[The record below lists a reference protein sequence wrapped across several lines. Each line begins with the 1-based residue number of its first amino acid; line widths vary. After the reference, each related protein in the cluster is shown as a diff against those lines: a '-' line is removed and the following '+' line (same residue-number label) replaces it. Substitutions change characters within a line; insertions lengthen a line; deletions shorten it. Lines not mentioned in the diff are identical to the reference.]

1 MDRSAADTTDLEAR
15 SLGRVLRDGLAELNA
30 VQAAR
35 CLVAVAS
42 LLLVLV
48 TLDPFPDLRNPDV
61 TTVVGGRMALT
72 YVSWGLLAAVAVLF
86 AAATDA
92 PALKSLLTPLHLC
105 LVGWLVINIV
115 LSESRGVS
123 IQRSVLAASVMS
135 LAVLL
140 PLLPPTQRSFNLC
153 LGAAALVLLALCYL
167 GVILAPQYS
176 IHTALDITE
185 PQLTGDW
192 RGSFGHKNIA
202 SPVMTILV
210 YIGIYLSAL
219 GSFVMGPAI
228 AALAGI
234 FLIFTGGKTSSVLCL
249 AIYALA
255 SLVYV
260 TPSLWLKRIICF
272 VPLVVMNLLTV
283 GSVLSPSL
291 GAMTRLLPLDP
302 TFTGRSAIWE
312 FALAAVAEKPIIG
325 HGYAAFWD
333 DVTAR
338 QTTQGAEWATSAA
351 HSHNSYLDLAVTIGL
366 PGLMLVILV
375 FVLAP
380 LGNFQSAQAH
390 SRSRA
395 LAKLF
400 LTVWLFGLY
409 YGATETFLLERQ
421 NPIWFMFALAVAGL
435 HFLARFQCVTQM
447 ESAGAGA
454 RRGTSLTISGDAPC
468 GLRET

>member
-1 MDRSAADTTDLEAR
+1 MDRSSADMTDVEAR
-15 SLGRVLRDGLAELNA
+15 SLGHVLRDGLAGLNT

-35 CLVAVAS
+35 CLVAVAA

-48 TLDPFPDLRNPDV
+48 TLDPFPDLRSEDV
-61 TTVVGGRMALT
+61 ATVVGGRLATT
-72 YVSWGLLAAVAVLF
+72 YVSWGLLSAVAVLLV
-86 AAATDA
+86 ATTDA
-92 PALKSLLTPLHLC
+92 PSLKTLVTPLHLC
-105 LVGWLVINIV
+105 LVGWLLINIV
-115 LSESRGVS
+115 FSESRGVS
-123 IQRSVLAASVMS
+123 IQRFVLAASVTS

-167 GVILAPQYS
+167 GVFLAPQYS
-176 IHTALDITE
+176 IHTALDVTE
-185 PQLTGDW
+185 PQLAGDW
-192 RGSFGHKNIA
+192 RGSFGHKNVA

-210 YIGIYLSAL
+210 YVGIYLSAV

-260 TPSLWLKRIICF
+260 TRSLWLKRIMCF
-272 VPLVVMNLLTV
+272 VPLIVMNLLTV
-283 GSVLSPSL
+283 GSVLSPAL
-291 GAMTRLLPLDP
+291 GAVTRLLPLDP
-302 TFTGRSAIWE
+302 TFTGRSDIWQ

-338 QTTQGAEWATSAA
+338 QTTQGAEWATGAA

-390 SRSRA
+390 NRSGA

-400 LTVWLFGLY
+400 LTIWLFGLY

-421 NPIWFMFALAVAGL
+421 NPIWFMFALAAAGL
-435 HFLARFQCVTQM
+435 HFLARFQCVEPM
-447 ESAGAGA
+447 EPE
-454 RRGTSLTISGDAPC
+454 R
-468 GLRET
+468 

>member
-1 MDRSAADTTDLEAR
+1 MNRSMNRSMDRSAADMTDVEAR
-15 SLGRVLRDGLAELNA
+15 SLGDVLRDGLAGLNA

-35 CLVAVAS
+35 CLVVVAS

-48 TLDPFPDLRNPDV
+48 TLDPFPDLSNPDV
-61 TTVVGGRMALT
+61 TSVVGGRMALD
-72 YVSWGLLAAVAVLF
+72 YVSWGLLAAVAALF
-86 AAATDA
+86 VATTDA
-92 PALKSLLTPLHLC
+92 PALKTLVTPLHLC
-105 LVGWLVINIV
+105 LIGWLVLNVV
-115 LSESRGVS
+115 LSESPGVS
-123 IQRSVLAASVMS
+123 IQRFALAVSVTS

-167 GVILAPQYS
+167 GVFLAPQYS
-176 IHTALDITE
+176 IHTALDIAE
-185 PQLTGDW
+185 PQLAGDW
-192 RGSFGHKNIA
+192 RGSFGHKNVA

-210 YIGIYLSAL
+210 YVGIYLSAV

-228 AALAGI
+228 AVLAGI

-283 GSVLSPSL
+283 GSVLSPAL

-302 TFTGRSAIWE
+302 TFTGRSDIWE
-312 FALAAVAEKPIIG
+312 FALTAVAEKPIIG

-338 QTTQGAEWATSAA
+338 QTAQGAEWATSAA

-366 PGLMLVILV
+366 PGLLLVILV

-390 SRSRA
+390 SRSSA

-421 NPIWFMFALAVAGL
+421 NPIWLMFALAVAGL
-435 HFLARFQCVTQM
+435 HFLARFQCVAQTGM
-447 ESAGAGA
+447 P
-454 RRGTSLTISGDAPC
+454 RG
-468 GLRET
+468 

>member
-1 MDRSAADTTDLEAR
+1 MDHSAADMTDVEAR
-15 SLGRVLRDGLAELNA
+15 SFGHVLHVGLAGLNA

-35 CLVAVAS
+35 CLIAIAA
-42 LLLVLV
+42 LLLVMV
-48 TLDPFPDLRNPDV
+48 TLDPFPDLRSEDV
-61 TTVVGGRMALT
+61 ATVVSGRMAT
-72 YVSWGLLAAVAVLF
+72 AYVSWGLLAAVAMLLV
-86 AAATDA
+86 AATDA
-92 PALKSLLTPLHLC
+92 PSLKTLVTPLHVC
-105 LVGWLVINIV
+105 LVGWLLINIAF
-115 LSESRGVS
+115 SENRGVS
-123 IQRSVLAASVMS
+123 MQRFVLAVSVTS

-140 PLLPPTQRSFNLC
+140 PLLPPTQRAFNLC

-167 GVILAPQYS
+167 GVLLAPQYS
-176 IHTALDITE
+176 IHTALDVTE
-185 PQLTGDW
+185 PQLAGDW

-202 SPVMTILV
+202 SPVMTVLV
-210 YIGIYLSAL
+210 YVGIYLCSA

-260 TPSLWLKRIICF
+260 TPSLWLKRILCF
-272 VPLVVMNLLTV
+272 APLIVMNLLTV
-283 GSVLSPSL
+283 GSVMSPTL
-291 GAMTRLLPLDP
+291 GAITRLLPLDP
-302 TFTGRSAIWE
+302 TFTGRSDVWQ
-312 FALAAVAEKPIIG
+312 FALAAVAERPIIG

-338 QTTQGAEWATSAA
+338 QTAQGAEWATSAA
-351 HSHNSYLDLAVTIGL
+351 HSHNSYLELAVTIGL
-366 PGLMLVILV
+366 PGLLLVVLV

-380 LGNFQSAQAH
+380 LRNFQLAQARN
-390 SRSRA
+390 RSGA

-400 LTVWLFGLY
+400 LTIWLFGLY

-435 HFLARFQCVTQM
+435 HFLARFQCVDQN
-447 ESAGAGA
+447 
-454 RRGTSLTISGDAPC
+454 APE
-468 GLRET
+468 R

>member
-1 MDRSAADTTDLEAR
+1 MDRSIADMTDHETR
-15 SLGRVLRDGLAELNA
+15 SLGGVLRDGLAKLNA
-30 VQAAR
+30 AQAGR
-35 CLVAVAS
+35 GLVAVAS

-61 TTVVGGRMALT
+61 TMVVGGRMALT
-72 YVSWGLLAAVAVLF
+72 YVSWGLLAAVAMLF
-86 AAATDA
+86 AARTDA
-92 PALKSLLTPLHLC
+92 PALKTLVTPLHLC
-105 LVGWLVINIV
+105 LVGWLLVNIV

-123 IQRSVLAASVMS
+123 MQRFVLLVSMTS

-167 GVILAPQYS
+167 GVLLAPQYS
-176 IHTALDITE
+176 IHTALDVTE
-185 PQLTGDW
+185 PQLAGDW
-192 RGSFGHKNIA
+192 RGSFGHKNVA

-210 YIGIYLSAL
+210 YVGIYLSAV

-228 AALAGI
+228 AALAGL

-272 VPLVVMNLLTV
+272 VPLIAMNLLTV
-283 GSVLSPSL
+283 GSVLSPAL
-291 GAMTRLLPLDP
+291 GSMTRLLPLDP

-312 FALAAVAEKPIIG
+312 FALAAVAEKPITG

-338 QTTQGAEWATSAA
+338 QTAQGAEWATSAA
-351 HSHNSYLDLAVTIGL
+351 HSHNAYLDLAVTIGL
-366 PGLMLVILV
+366 PGLLLVVLV

-390 SRSRA
+390 SRSGA

-409 YGATETFLLERQ
+409 YGTTETFLLERQ
-421 NPIWFMFALAVAGL
+421 NPIWFLFALAVAGL
-435 HFLARFQCVTQM
+435 HFLARFQCVAQ
-447 ESAGAGA
+447 A
-454 RRGTSLTISGDAPC
+454 DPKP
-468 GLRET
+468 

>member
-1 MDRSAADTTDLEAR
+1 MDRSAADTTDVEAP
-15 SLGRVLRDGLAELNA
+15 SLASLLRDGLAGLNA
-30 VQAAR
+30 ARAAR
-35 CLVAVAS
+35 CLVAIAA
-42 LLLVLV
+42 LLLILV
-48 TLDPFPDLRNPDV
+48 TLDPFPDLRSEDAA
-61 TTVVGGRMALT
+61 TAVGGRMALT
-72 YVSWGLLAAVAVLF
+72 YVAWGLLAAVAVLLV
-86 AAATDA
+86 AVTDA
-92 PALKSLLTPLHLC
+92 PALRSLVRPLHVC
-105 LVGWLVINIV
+105 LVAWLMINIV
-115 LSESRGVS
+115 FSESRGVS
-123 IQRSVLAASVMS
+123 MQRFVLAASVTA

-140 PLLPPTQRSFNLC
+140 PLLPPTQRSFNVC
-153 LGAAALVLLALCYL
+153 LGTVALALLALCYL
-167 GVILAPQYS
+167 GVVLAPQYS
-176 IHTALDITE
+176 IHTALDVTE
-185 PQLTGDW
+185 PQLAGDW
-192 RGSFGHKNIA
+192 RGSFGHKNVA
-202 SPVMTILV
+202 SPVMTVLV
-210 YIGIYLSAL
+210 YVGIYLSAV

-255 SLVYV
+255 ALVYV
-260 TPSLWLKRIICF
+260 TRSLWLKRLICF
-272 VPLVVMNLLTV
+272 VPLIAMNLLTV

-312 FALAAVAEKPIIG
+312 FALAAAAEKPVIG

-338 QTTQGAEWATSAA
+338 QTAQGAEWATSAA

-366 PGLMLVILV
+366 PGLALVILV

-380 LGNFQSAQAH
+380 LHNFQTAQAH
-390 SRSRA
+390 NRSGA
-395 LAKLF
+395 LARLF

-435 HFLARFQCVTQM
+435 HFLARFQCVDQTEPQH
-447 ESAGAGA
+447 
-454 RRGTSLTISGDAPC
+454 
-468 GLRET
+468 

>member
-1 MDRSAADTTDLEAR
+1 MDRSAADLTDLEAR
-15 SLGRVLRDGLAELNA
+15 SLGRVLRDCLAELNA

-35 CLVAVAS
+35 CLLAVAS

-48 TLDPFPDLRNPDV
+48 TLDPFPDLSNPDV

-72 YVSWGLLAAVAVLF
+72 YVSWGLLAVVAVLF
-86 AAATDA
+86 VAATDA
-92 PALKSLLTPLHLC
+92 PALKTLVTPLHLC

-123 IQRSVLAASVMS
+123 VQRFVLLSSVTS

-167 GVILAPQYS
+167 GVFLAPQYS

-185 PQLTGDW
+185 PQLAGDW

-210 YIGIYLSAL
+210 YVGIYLSAV

-228 AALAGI
+228 AALAGV
-234 FLIFTGGKTSSVLCL
+234 FLIFTGGKTSTVLCL

-260 TPSLWLKRIICF
+260 TPGLWLKRIICF
-272 VPLVVMNLLTV
+272 VPLIVMNLLTV
-283 GSVLSPSL
+283 GSVLSSAL

-302 TFTGRSAIWE
+302 TFTGRSDIWE
-312 FALAAVAEKPIIG
+312 FALAAVSEKPIIG

-338 QTTQGAEWATSAA
+338 QTAQGAEWATSAA

-366 PGLMLVILV
+366 PGLVLVILI

-380 LGNFQSAQAH
+380 LGNFQSVQAH
-390 SRSRA
+390 SRSGA

-400 LTVWLFGLY
+400 LTVWLFGLF
-409 YGATETFLLERQ
+409 YGTTETFLLERQ
-421 NPIWFMFALAVAGL
+421 NPIWFMFALAAAGL
-435 HFLARFQCVTQM
+435 HFLARFQCVVQM
-447 ESAGAGA
+447 DMP
-454 RRGTSLTISGDAPC
+454 RR
-468 GLRET
+468 

>member
-1 MDRSAADTTDLEAR
+1 MDCSLDRSAADINDVETR
-15 SLGRVLRDGLAELNA
+15 SLGHVLRDGLARLNA
-30 VQAAR
+30 AHAAR
-35 CLVAVAS
+35 CLVAVAA

-48 TLDPFPDLRNPDV
+48 TLDPFPDLRNPDLV
-61 TTVVGGRMALT
+61 TVVGGRMTLT
-72 YVSWGLLAAVAVLF
+72 YISFGLLAAVAVLL

-92 PALKSLLTPLHLC
+92 PSLRTLVTPLHLC
-105 LVGWLVINIV
+105 LVGWLLINIAF
-115 LSESRGVS
+115 SENRGVS
-123 IQRSVLAASVMS
+123 LQRFVLAASVTS

-153 LGAAALVLLALCYL
+153 LGIAALVLLALCYL
-167 GVILAPQYS
+167 GVFLAPQYS

-185 PQLTGDW
+185 PQLAGDW
-192 RGSFGHKNIA
+192 RGSFGHKNVA

-210 YIGIYLSAL
+210 YVGIYLSAV
-219 GSFVMGPAI
+219 GSFVMGPAV

-260 TPSLWLKRIICF
+260 TPGLWLKRIICF
-272 VPLVVMNLLTV
+272 MPLIAMNLLTV
-283 GSVLSPSL
+283 GSVLSPAL

-338 QTTQGAEWATSAA
+338 QTAQGAEWATTAA

-366 PGLMLVILV
+366 PGLLLVVLV

-380 LGNFQSAQAH
+380 LGNFQAAQVH
-390 SRSRA
+390 SRSGA

-409 YGATETFLLERQ
+409 YGATETFLLDRQ

-435 HFLARFQCVTQM
+435 HFLARFQCVEQI
-447 ESAGAGA
+447 EPK
-454 RRGTSLTISGDAPC
+454 R
-468 GLRET
+468 

>member
-1 MDRSAADTTDLEAR
+1 MDRSAADMTAAQTRSSGHMLREA
-15 SLGRVLRDGLAELNA
+15 LAGLDA

-35 CLVAVAS
+35 CLVAAAA

-61 TTVVGGRMALT
+61 TTIVGGRMALT
-72 YVSWGLLAAVAVLF
+72 YVSWGLLAGVAVLLV
-86 AAATDA
+86 AATDA
-92 PALKSLLTPLHLC
+92 PALKTLATPLHLC
-105 LVGWLVINIV
+105 LLGWLVINIV
-115 LSESRGVS
+115 FSESRGVS
-123 IQRSVLAASVMS
+123 MQRFVLAASVTS
-135 LAVLL
+135 IAVLL

-153 LGAAALVLLALCYL
+153 LGATALVLLALCYL
-167 GVILAPQYS
+167 GVLLAPQYS
-176 IHTALDITE
+176 MHTTLDVTE
-185 PQLTGDW
+185 PQLAGDW
-192 RGSFGHKNIA
+192 RGSFGHKNVA

-210 YIGIYLSAL
+210 YVGIYLSAV

-249 AIYALA
+249 AIYVLA

-260 TPSLWLKRIICF
+260 TPGLWMKRIICF
-272 VPLVVMNLLTV
+272 VPLVAMNLLTV
-283 GSVLSPSL
+283 GSALSPAL
-291 GAMTRLLPLDP
+291 AAMTRLLPLDP

-333 DVTAR
+333 DVTSR
-338 QTTQGAEWATSAA
+338 QTAQGAEWATSAA

-380 LGNFQSAQAH
+380 LGNFQTAQAH
-390 SRSRA
+390 SRSGA

-409 YGATETFLLERQ
+409 YGATETFLLDRQ
-421 NPIWFMFALAVAGL
+421 NPVWFLFALAVAGL
-435 HFLARFQCVTQM
+435 HFLARFQCVEQAEM
-447 ESAGAGA
+447 E
-454 RRGTSLTISGDAPC
+454 R
-468 GLRET
+468 

>member
-1 MDRSAADTTDLEAR
+1 MDRSAAEMTELEAR
-15 SLGRVLRDGLAELNA
+15 SLGLVLRDCLAQLNA

-48 TLDPFPDLRNPDV
+48 TLDPFPDLRDADV
-61 TTVVGGRMALT
+61 ANVVGGRMALA

-86 AAATDA
+86 VATTDA
-92 PALKSLLTPLHLC
+92 PALKSLVPPLHLC

-123 IQRSVLAASVMS
+123 IQRFVLLASVTS

-167 GVILAPQYS
+167 GVFLAPQYS
-176 IHTALDITE
+176 IHTALDIAE
-185 PQLTGDW
+185 PQLAGDW
-192 RGSFGHKNIA
+192 RGSFGHKNVA

-210 YIGIYLSAL
+210 YVGIYLSAV
-219 GSFVMGPAI
+219 GAFVMGPAI

-249 AIYALA
+249 AIYVLA

-260 TPSLWLKRIICF
+260 TPGLWLKRIICF
-272 VPLVVMNLLTV
+272 VPLIVMNLLTV
-283 GSVLSPSL
+283 GSVLSTSL
-291 GAMTRLLPLDP
+291 VVMTRLLPLDP

-312 FALAAVAEKPIIG
+312 FALAALAEKPITG

-338 QTTQGAEWATSAA
+338 QTAQGAEWATSAA

-366 PGLMLVILV
+366 PGLLLVILV

-390 SRSRA
+390 SRSGA

-435 HFLARFQCVTQM
+435 HFLARFQCVAQM
-447 ESAGAGA
+447 E
-454 RRGTSLTISGDAPC
+454 PKP
-468 GLRET
+468 

>member
-1 MDRSAADTTDLEAR
+1 MDCSLDRSAADITDVETR
-15 SLGRVLRDGLAELNA
+15 SFGHVLRDRLARLNA
-30 VQAAR
+30 AHAAR
-35 CLVAVAS
+35 CLVAVAA

-48 TLDPFPDLRNPDV
+48 TLDPFPDLRNPDLV
-61 TTVVGGRMALT
+61 AVVGGRMALT
-72 YVSWGLLAAVAVLF
+72 YISFGLLAVVAVLL

-92 PALKSLLTPLHLC
+92 PSLRTLVTPLHLC
-105 LVGWLVINIV
+105 LVGWLLINIAF
-115 LSESRGVS
+115 SENRGVS
-123 IQRSVLAASVMS
+123 LQRFVLAASVTS

-153 LGAAALVLLALCYL
+153 LGIAALMLLALCYL
-167 GVILAPQYS
+167 GVFLAPQYA

-185 PQLTGDW
+185 PQLAGDW
-192 RGSFGHKNIA
+192 RGSFAHKNIA

-210 YIGIYLSAL
+210 YVGIYLCAV
-219 GSFVMGPAI
+219 GSFVMGPAV

-260 TPSLWLKRIICF
+260 TPGLWLKRIICF
-272 VPLVVMNLLTV
+272 VPLILMNLLTV
-283 GSVLSPSL
+283 GSVMSPAL

-338 QTTQGAEWATSAA
+338 QTAQGAEWATTAA

-366 PGLMLVILV
+366 PGLMLVILA
-375 FVLAP
+375 FVVAP
-380 LGNFQSAQAH
+380 LGNFQTAQAH
-390 SRSRA
+390 SRSGA

-435 HFLARFQCVTQM
+435 HFLARFQCVEQI
-447 ESAGAGA
+447 ESK
-454 RRGTSLTISGDAPC
+454 R
-468 GLRET
+468 

>member
-1 MDRSAADTTDLEAR
+1 MDRSATDMTDVEAR
-15 SLGRVLRDGLAELNA
+15 SFGDVLRVGLAGVNA
-30 VQAAR
+30 ARAAR
-35 CLVAVAS
+35 CLVAVAA

-48 TLDPFPDLRNPDV
+48 TLDPFPDLRNEDV

-72 YVSWGLLAAVAVLF
+72 YVSWGLLAVVAVLF
-86 AAATDA
+86 VAATDA
-92 PALKSLLTPLHLC
+92 PALKTLVTPLHLC

-115 LSESRGVS
+115 FSENRGVS
-123 IQRSVLAASVMS
+123 MQRFVLAASVMS

-153 LGAAALVLLALCYL
+153 LGGAALALLTLCYL
-167 GVILAPQYS
+167 GVFLAPQYS
-176 IHTALDITE
+176 MHTAMDVTE
-185 PQLTGDW
+185 PQLAGDW

-202 SPVMTILV
+202 SPVMTILIYV
-210 YIGIYLSAL
+210 GIYLSAI

-228 AALAGI
+228 AALAGL

-255 SLVYV
+255 SLVCV

-272 VPLVVMNLLTV
+272 VPLIVMNLLTV
-283 GSVLSPSL
+283 GSVLSPAL

-338 QTTQGAEWATSAA
+338 QTAQGAEWATSAA

-366 PGLMLVILV
+366 PGLLLVILV

-380 LGNFQSAQAH
+380 LGNFQTARTH
-390 SRSRA
+390 NRSGA

-421 NPIWFMFALAVAGL
+421 NPIWFMFAVAVAGL
-435 HFLARFQCVTQM
+435 HFLARFQCV
-447 ESAGAGA
+447 A
-454 RRGTSLTISGDAPC
+454 
-468 GLRET
+468 ETEPDDLSQPVPPQLHRLNDKP

>member
-1 MDRSAADTTDLEAR
+1 MDRSIADMTDLETR
-15 SLGRVLRDGLAELNA
+15 SLGGVLRDGLAELNA
-30 VQAAR
+30 ARAGR

-61 TTVVGGRMALT
+61 TTIVGGRMALT

-86 AAATDA
+86 AARTDA
-92 PALKSLLTPLHLC
+92 PALKTLVTPLHLC
-105 LVGWLVINIV
+105 LLGWLLINIV

-123 IQRSVLAASVMS
+123 MQRFVLLVSMTS

-167 GVILAPQYS
+167 GVLLAPQYS
-176 IHTALDITE
+176 IHTALDVTE
-185 PQLTGDW
+185 PQLAGDW
-192 RGSFGHKNIA
+192 RGSFGHKNVA

-210 YIGIYLSAL
+210 YVGIYLSAV

-228 AALAGI
+228 AALAGL

-272 VPLVVMNLLTV
+272 VPLIAMNLLTV
-283 GSVLSPSL
+283 GSVLSPAL
-291 GAMTRLLPLDP
+291 GSMTRLLPLDP

-312 FALAAVAEKPIIG
+312 FALAAVAEKPITG

-338 QTTQGAEWATSAA
+338 QTAQGAEWATSAA
-351 HSHNSYLDLAVTIGL
+351 HSHNAYLDLAVTIGL
-366 PGLMLVILV
+366 PGLLLVILV

-390 SRSRA
+390 SRSGA

-409 YGATETFLLERQ
+409 YGTTETFLLERR

-435 HFLARFQCVTQM
+435 HFLARFQCVAQ
-447 ESAGAGA
+447 A
-454 RRGTSLTISGDAPC
+454 DPKP
-468 GLRET
+468 

>member
-1 MDRSAADTTDLEAR
+1 MDRSAADITDVETR
-15 SLGRVLRDGLAELNA
+15 SFGHVLRDRLARLNA
-30 VQAAR
+30 AHAAR
-35 CLVAVAS
+35 CLVAVAA

-48 TLDPFPDLRNPDV
+48 TLDPFPDLRNPDLV
-61 TTVVGGRMALT
+61 AVVGGRMALT
-72 YVSWGLLAAVAVLF
+72 YISFGLLAVVAVLL

-92 PALKSLLTPLHLC
+92 PSLRTLVTPLHLC
-105 LVGWLVINIV
+105 LVGWLLINIAF
-115 LSESRGVS
+115 SENRGVS
-123 IQRSVLAASVMS
+123 LQRFVLAASVTS

-153 LGAAALVLLALCYL
+153 LGIAALMLLALCYL
-167 GVILAPQYS
+167 GVFLAPQYA

-185 PQLTGDW
+185 PQLAGDW
-192 RGSFGHKNIA
+192 RGSFAHKNIA

-210 YIGIYLSAL
+210 YVGIYLCAV
-219 GSFVMGPAI
+219 GSFVMGPAV

-260 TPSLWLKRIICF
+260 TPGLWLKRIICF
-272 VPLVVMNLLTV
+272 VPLILMNLLTV
-283 GSVLSPSL
+283 GSVMSPAL

-338 QTTQGAEWATSAA
+338 QTAQGAEWATTAA

-366 PGLMLVILV
+366 PGLMLVILA
-375 FVLAP
+375 FVVAP
-380 LGNFQSAQAH
+380 LGNFQTAQAH
-390 SRSRA
+390 SRSGA

-435 HFLARFQCVTQM
+435 HFLARFQCVEQI
-447 ESAGAGA
+447 EPK
-454 RRGTSLTISGDAPC
+454 R
-468 GLRET
+468 

>member
-1 MDRSAADTTDLEAR
+1 MNRSMDRSATDITELEAR
-15 SLGRVLRDGLAELNA
+15 SLGGVLRDAVAQLNA

-35 CLVAVAS
+35 CLIAVAS

-48 TLDPFPDLRNPDV
+48 TLDPFPDLRNADV
-61 TTVVGGRMALT
+61 TTVVSGRMALT
-72 YVSWGLLAAVAVLF
+72 YISWGLLATIAVLF
-86 AAATDA
+86 VAATDA
-92 PALKSLLTPLHLC
+92 PALKSMVTPLHLC

-123 IQRSVLAASVMS
+123 IQRFVLLVSVTS

-167 GVILAPQYS
+167 GVFLAPQYS
-176 IHTALDITE
+176 IHTALDIAE
-185 PQLTGDW
+185 PQLAGDW
-192 RGSFGHKNIA
+192 RGSFGHKNVA

-210 YIGIYLSAL
+210 YVGIYLSAV
-219 GSFVMGPAI
+219 GSFVLGPAI

-249 AIYALA
+249 AVYALA

-260 TPSLWLKRIICF
+260 TPGLWLKRIICF
-272 VPLVVMNLLTV
+272 VPLIGMNLLTV
-283 GSVLSPSL
+283 GSVLSPAL

-312 FALAAVAEKPIIG
+312 FALAALAEKPIIG

-366 PGLMLVILV
+366 PGLMLVIPV

-390 SRSRA
+390 SRSGA

-421 NPIWFMFALAVAGL
+421 NPIWFLFALAVAGL
-435 HFLARFQCVTQM
+435 HFLARFQCVAQA
-447 ESAGAGA
+447 E
-454 RRGTSLTISGDAPC
+454 PKP
-468 GLRET
+468 

>member
-1 MDRSAADTTDLEAR
+1 MDRSIADMTDHESR
-15 SLGRVLRDGLAELNA
+15 SLGDVLRDGLAKLNA
-30 VQAAR
+30 AQAGR
-35 CLVAVAS
+35 GVVAVAS

-72 YVSWGLLAAVAVLF
+72 YVSWGLLAAVAALF
-86 AAATDA
+86 AARTDA
-92 PALKSLLTPLHLC
+92 PALKTLVTPLHLC
-105 LVGWLVINIV
+105 LVGWLLVNIV

-123 IQRSVLAASVMS
+123 MQRFVLLVSMTS

-167 GVILAPQYS
+167 GVLLAPQYS
-176 IHTALDITE
+176 IHTALDVTE
-185 PQLTGDW
+185 PHLAGDW
-192 RGSFGHKNIA
+192 RGSFGHKNVA

-210 YIGIYLSAL
+210 YVGIYLSAV

-228 AALAGI
+228 AGLAGL

-272 VPLVVMNLLTV
+272 VPLIAMNLLTV
-283 GSVLSPSL
+283 GSVLSPAL
-291 GAMTRLLPLDP
+291 GSMTRLLPLDP

-312 FALAAVAEKPIIG
+312 FALAAVAEKPITG

-338 QTTQGAEWATSAA
+338 QTAQGAEWATSAA
-351 HSHNSYLDLAVTIGL
+351 HSHNAYLDLAVTIGL
-366 PGLMLVILV
+366 PGLLLVVLV

-390 SRSRA
+390 SRSGA

-409 YGATETFLLERQ
+409 YGTTETFLLERQ
-421 NPIWFMFALAVAGL
+421 NPIWFLFALAVAGL
-435 HFLARFQCVTQM
+435 HFLARFQCVAQ
-447 ESAGAGA
+447 A
-454 RRGTSLTISGDAPC
+454 DPKP
-468 GLRET
+468 